1 MLGALAAAE
10 LLGMSLWFSATA
22 VTASL
27 AASFRLS
34 PGETSW
40 LTMAVQGGFVA
51 GTFLTAILNVADV
64 VPARR
69 LMALGATAGALANA
83 AALAVT
89 SPAALIATRLV
100 TGMALAWVYPP
111 AMKIVAGWF
120 RQQRGLALGAIVGAL
135 TLGKAM
141 PHLVTALFGGEWRT
155 SLLFTSGLALAGAAI
170 ARLVVRDGPLAV
182 TTARFDLGA
191 IRRIVAVRDV
201 CLVTLGYLGHMWELY
216 AMWAW
221 VAVFA
226 AASLAAGGAPH
237 PEHLAAVVAFVAI
250 GSGAF
255 GCVVAGRL
263 ADVLGRAR
271 VARGAMAVSA
281 ACAVLTAAT
290 FGRHP
295 AWLFA
300 LVVVWGFAVVADSAQ
315 FSALVSERAPADA
328 VGTALTLQTSLGFLL
343 TMVTIDLTPRIAAVA
358 GWQWGCV
365 WLALGPVAGLAAM
378 RPLGRG
384 TAAPVGAAGGTAGVS
399 TGAVSGRPP
408 AAPTA

>member
-1 MLGALAAAE
+1 MSGSPEVDTVVDRAPAWRMLGALAAAE

-201 CLVTLGYLGHMWELY
+201 RLVTLGYLGHMWELY

-237 PEHLAAVVAFVAI
+237 PERLAAAVAFVAI

-365 WLALGPVAGLAAM
+365 WLALGPVAGVVAM
-378 RPLGRG
+378 RRLGQ
-384 TAAPVGAAGGTAGVS
+384 
-399 TGAVSGRPP
+399 PP
-408 AAPTA
+408 APGHAGAQRT